1 MVFSIIS
8 SVFTQKC
15 LVVFIIMRD
24 EQTLL
29 YLGFRL
35 NSNIFGFPLRLS
47 FTSLNFNR
55 FFLSI
60 YSSAHLLRPSFCF
73 HAFLY
78 HFLLL
83 FMECFLRSHLLQEGS
98 SFQVTSC
105 SQNQFLYF
113 PPQVNKWLSRL
124 PWHRSQNSGVTFVF
138 PLSIIPCI

>member
-8 SVFTQKC
+8 SVFSHKKC

-47 FTSLNFNR
+47 STSLHFNR
-55 FFLSI
+55 FLLSI
-60 YSSAHLLRPSFCF
+60 YSSAHLLRPSFCL

-83 FMECFLRSHLLQEGS
+83 LMECFLTSHLLQEGS
-98 SFQVTSC
+98 SFQVISF
-105 SQNQFLYF
+105 SQNQSLYL
-113 PPQVNKWLSRL
+113 PPRVNK
-124 PWHRSQNSGVTFVF
+124 
-138 PLSIIPCI
+138 